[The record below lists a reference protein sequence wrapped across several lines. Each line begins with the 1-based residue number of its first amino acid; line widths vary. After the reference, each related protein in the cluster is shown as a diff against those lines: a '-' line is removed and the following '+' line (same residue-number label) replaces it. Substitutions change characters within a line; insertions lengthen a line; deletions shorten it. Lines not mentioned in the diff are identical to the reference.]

1 MPDRPQDTAPVQDA
15 FSAVLAA
22 EILEAG
28 GLSAFASKL
37 ANNNY
42 QIHDQNLQ
50 YLNGALQF
58 AGQRD
63 VFLSGGWKAAG
74 TSEQVIAEMAPFY
87 YKRVGT
93 ASTIIRKP
101 PQWTWRRG
109 LEIRSGSAG
118 FQEAAAQLINGLQ
131 LIQKWGRADK
141 LSRIGRYGLLLLIHT
156 DSALSG
162 GTWGR
167 PVGQGVPIVAV
178 RPIMEASVTGV
189 TTDNAGETIYK
200 IKFGDIPGAPGSA
213 KPPVP
218 VHASRVVHIVD
229 NQDES
234 GFYGTPT
241 IMPILNELDDL
252 MKISASSGEAFW
264 RYRGTFILQQLRDKD
279 NRPVGFKNSTER
291 EELTDAFRAYF
302 YGLYSTMILSN
313 VEPKQIA
320 DEPIEPTAWQD
331 AIYQRIAVGLDWPKR
346 ILVGSETGERSST
359 EDLKQWAS
367 MIESRQLLHATPQ
380 IVRPTIDAFI
390 RSGQLADPGVTGY
403 TVYWPSVLIQT
414 DEERSIVARNM
425 AEANAKQVLA
435 TGEAPITN
443 DEIRAQF
450 GLSNV

>member
-1 MPDRPQDTAPVQDA
+1 
-15 FSAVLAA
+15 
-22 EILEAG
+22 
-28 GLSAFASKL
+28 
-37 ANNNY
+37 
-42 QIHDQNLQ
+42 
-50 YLNGALQF
+50 
-58 AGQRD
+58 
-63 VFLSGGWKAAG
+63 
-74 TSEQVIAEMAPFY
+74 
-87 YKRVGT
+87 
-93 ASTIIRKP
+93 
-101 PQWTWRRG
+101 
-109 LEIRSGSAG
+109 
-118 FQEAAAQLINGLQ
+118 
-131 LIQKWGRADK
+131 
-141 LSRIGRYGLLLLIHT
+141 
-156 DSALSG
+156 
-162 GTWGR
+162 
-167 PVGQGVPIVAV
+167 
-178 RPIMEASVTGV
+178 MEASVTGV

-279 NRPVGFKNSTER
+279 NRPVGFRNSTER
-291 EELTDAFRAYF
+291 EELTDAFKAYF